1 MNRNVLLVDDEQH
14 VLESYRRILRK
25 NFQLI
30 TALGGEMALQI
41 IKSKGPF
48 SVVVTDMNMPGMNGI
63 ELLTEVKIIAPET
76 TRMML
81 TGHADFNIAMEAVNE
96 GNIFRFLTK
105 PCRPENLIKVIND
118 GIRQYELIKAEH
130 ELLNKTLQGSIK
142 ILIEI
147 LSMIDQEMFSKALKL
162 RDFVRKISE
171 NQLIDGSWE
180 IEVAA
185 LLARIG
191 GVTIPGIVLKK
202 MNKQD
207 ELTEVERTMISRIPK
222 TGHDLLKNIPR
233 LSEVA
238 RIILY
243 QDKHFNGEGTPDDDI
258 KGAQI
263 PLGARIFKIFN
274 DFTLLQDAGLDR
286 SKVRDIMNAREGWY
300 DESLLR
306 KVLSD
311 EVLDGKQLKRK
322 TRETR
327 KISVEDISTGMYL
340 VDNLKTDTGQ
350 ILVMAGQEITD
361 ALLIRVKNW
370 SRVYKIKEPVY
381 VTL

>member
-63 ELLTEVKIIAPET
+63 ELLTEVKINAPET

-202 MNKQD
+202 MHKQD

-286 SKVRDIMNAREGWY
+286 RKVRDIMNAREGWY

-327 KISVEDISTGMYL
+327 RISVEEISTGMYL

>member
-327 KISVEDISTGMYL
+327 RISVEDISTGMYL